1 LTFLILNPDR
11 KKEDRLL
18 FYGFDESNP
27 YVSKVACLLL
37 FKGFDESNPYIF
49 KVACPLFSLS
59 TLRLAMRPLDWT
71 GKKVKSV
78 DLTL

>member
-11 KKEDRLL
+11 KKGDRLL

-27 YVSKVACLLL
+27 Y
-37 FKGFDESNPYIF
+37 IF
-49 KVACPLFSLS
+49 KVACSFFSS
-59 TLRLAMRPLDWT
+59 MLRLAMRPLDWT